1 LVTPALKL
9 KRLANA
15 SSRDHFAATPQASFA
30 VLSLCECERSCM
42 ARKNAAKENEW
53 SEKKDVESGFFLF
66 SAANGGK
73 GFRV

>member
-1 LVTPALKL
+1 
-9 KRLANA
+9 
-15 SSRDHFAATPQASFA
+15 
-30 VLSLCECERSCM
+30 M

-53 SEKKDVESGFFLF
+53 SKKKDVESGFFLF